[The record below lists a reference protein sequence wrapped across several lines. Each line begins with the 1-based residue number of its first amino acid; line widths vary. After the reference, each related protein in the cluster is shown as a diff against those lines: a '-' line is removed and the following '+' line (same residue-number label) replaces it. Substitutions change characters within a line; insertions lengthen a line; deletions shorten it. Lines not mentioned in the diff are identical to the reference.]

1 MKPSPLTFSGTLR
14 LIKSDVVARIR
25 YTGGSPGFRSGLG
38 GLLSPAGSAL
48 AIWRFQAWIDRKRIP
63 LLNKFISIGNLVLFA
78 FEVEPGAEI
87 GEGFVLL
94 NPVGIMLH
102 GHTKIGRNCVFAHQ
116 ITTTLGPRIG
126 LDVINDYIVLGDH
139 VVVSAGVRIIGNL
152 TIGAN
157 TWIGPN
163 TVVTES
169 LPADSI
175 VLGKTIRPRA
185 DLICHEA

>member
-1 MKPSPLTFSGTLR
+1 MKPSPLTFPGTLR

-25 YTGGSPGFRSGLG
+25 YTGGSPGFWSGLG

-63 LLNKFISIGNLVLFA
+63 LLNKFISMGNLVFFA

-102 GHTKIGRNCVFAHQ
+102 GHTKIGRHCVFAHQ

-139 VVVSAGVRIIGNL
+139 VVVSAGVRLIGNL

-169 LPADSI
+169 LPTDVI
-175 VLGKTIRPRA
+175 VLGKQICPRA
-185 DLICHEA
+185 ALTPC

>member
-1 MKPSPLTFSGTLR
+1 MKASPLTFSGTLR

-25 YTGGSPGFRSGLG
+25 YAGGRPGFWSGIRE
-38 GLLSPAGSAL
+38 LLAPASLAL
-48 AIWRFQAWIDRKRIP
+48 AIWRFQALIHCKHIP
-63 LLNKFISIGNLVLFA
+63 LANKFLGLLNLVLFA

-102 GHTKIGRNCVFAHQ
+102 AHTKIGRGGVFAHQ
-116 ITTTLGPRIG
+116 ITTSLGPRIG
-126 LDVINDYIVLGDH
+126 LDVVNDYIVLGDH

-152 TIGAN
+152 VIGDN
-157 TWIGPN
+157 TWVGPN

-169 LPADSI
+169 LPAESI
-175 VLGKTIRPRA
+175 VLGKTIHPRA